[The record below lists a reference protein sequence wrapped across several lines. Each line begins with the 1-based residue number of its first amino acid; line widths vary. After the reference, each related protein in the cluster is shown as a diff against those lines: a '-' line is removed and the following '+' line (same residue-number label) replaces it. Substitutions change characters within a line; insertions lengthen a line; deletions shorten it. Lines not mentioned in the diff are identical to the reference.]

1 MLKIIQKR
9 LPINLT
15 DEEASN
21 IQQGLQ
27 TRYNSLLY
35 RIRLEYLS
43 RLGLDIDSYNLTV
56 PSETSDLSIG
66 ELFMPQPGTVLYIKC
81 SRSEGMLEAG
91 VITDDDGYDSEGF
104 FCDVREIIG
113 EFRQGVAPWIVPE
126 GFELPAIEDAEPAGS
141 PVPPKQID
149 AARTIMDK
157 QSRKLLAKIQE
168 VGSIFL
174 NKLETEDREDTASR
188 IHKLEELELLNL
200 DYAVLCR
207 RTGQQILRAP
217 DRATIDSLSQ
227 KDFKCFICGSQIP
240 NEIIE
245 ETLTCTDLCEDL
257 LKNQKWFVVL
267 IRGILAD
274 MGIPTESVLIY
285 NNEKSPIQLFLSLN
299 GQRYMLVLCTEALT
313 LDQAYLLGAHISAYS
328 LDHAVIISTEK
339 TTTLMR
345 HHLIKSNESVSFH
358 FIDDL
363 DSLESQ
369 IKYTLLQQQRAYL
382 RQQLEALSEMTAVC
396 IPQLVLHRLVP
407 EPKMPEPPVAEDIPA
422 PEPPRKKAE
431 PKTEEMPKIQEPA
444 QDIPAPEAPEPAPA
458 IEEPA
463 PEEPAKEAEPA
474 HEHSEK
480 KKKGS
485 KK

>member
-1 MLKIIQKR
+1 MLKIIQKH

-21 IQQGLQ
+21 IQQSLQ

-56 PSETSDLSIG
+56 PNGTSDLSVG

-91 VITDDDGYDSEGF
+91 VITDDEGYDSEGF

-113 EFRQGVAPWIVPE
+113 EFRSGVAPWTVPE
-126 GFELPAIEDAEPAGS
+126 GFELPTIEDAEPAGS

-157 QSRKLLAKIQE
+157 QSRELLAKIQE
-168 VGSIFL
+168 AGSIFL
-174 NKLETEDREDTASR
+174 NKLETEDREDTTSR

-207 RTGQQILRAP
+207 RTGQQILRVP
-217 DRATIDSLSQ
+217 DRATIDSPSQ
-227 KDFKCFICGSQIP
+227 KAFKCFICGSQLSD
-240 NEIIE
+240 EIIE
-245 ETLTCTDLCEDL
+245 EILTCTDSCEDL
-257 LKNQKWFVVL
+257 LKNQKWLVVL
-267 IRGILAD
+267 VRGILSD
-274 MGIPTESVLIY
+274 IGIPSESVRIY
-285 NNEKSPIQLFLSLN
+285 KNGKSPIQLFLSLN
-299 GQRYMLVLCTEALT
+299 GQRYMFVLSTEALT
-313 LDQAYLLGAHISAYS
+313 LDQAYLLGAHISAYR
-328 LDHAVIISTEK
+328 LDHAVVISTEK
-339 TTTLMR
+339 ITTLMR
-345 HHLIKSNESVSFH
+345 HHLIQSNESTSFH
-358 FIDDL
+358 FIDEL
-363 DSLESQ
+363 DELESQ
-369 IKYTLLQQQRAYL
+369 IKNTILAQQRAYL
-382 RQQLEALSEMTAVC
+382 RKQLEALSEMTSVC
-396 IPQLVLHRLVP
+396 IPKLVLHRLVP
-407 EPKMPEPPVAEDIPA
+407 EPKMPDPPAEEVPA

-431 PKTEEMPKIQEPA
+431 LKTEEMPKVQEA
-444 QDIPAPEAPEPAPA
+444 VQDIPEPAA
-458 IEEPA
+458 
-463 PEEPAKEAEPA
+463 EEPAKEAEPA